1 MVVLKKIKASS
12 LNEVLVATIII
23 VVVFGIAIATLNNV
37 MQNVLQ
43 RNTKSIQ
50 AKLNEV
56 VYQYPHGNFKLPYS
70 TTDGDWE
77 ISISQEKGNT
87 YNRIVF
93 EVTSKRTN
101 KTITRKQLTNEKD

>member
-23 VVVFGIAIATLNNV
+23 IVVFGTSIAILNNV

-43 RNTKSIQ
+43 RDTKSMQ

-56 VYQYPHGNFKLPYS
+56 VYQYEHNHFKLPYH
-70 TTDGDWE
+70 TVEENWE
-77 ISISQEKGNT
+77 ISIVKKKEDGVNQIE
-87 YNRIVF
+87 F
-93 EVTSKRTN
+93 EVTSQKTN
-101 KTITRKQLTNEKD
+101 KTIKRKQLTNEKD